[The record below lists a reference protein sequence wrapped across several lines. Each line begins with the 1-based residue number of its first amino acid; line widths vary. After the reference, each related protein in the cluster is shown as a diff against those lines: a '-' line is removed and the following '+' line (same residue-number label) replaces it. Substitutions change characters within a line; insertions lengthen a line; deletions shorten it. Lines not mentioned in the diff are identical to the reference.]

1 MLAELVN
8 RKVLEQHQWDV
19 RTSREAW
26 HALLGSARQA
36 KERLSRITETR
47 IPLALVEPV
56 LAGKDVTVTQDNLHQ
71 AIHELIQR
79 TFAIC
84 DDVLLQAG
92 VVAQQIDQV
101 ILAGG
106 STYLPAIRQGVELY
120 FGKPPTAT
128 VAPDKVVAMGA
139 AISAA
144 VRGNDRARQDA

>member
-1 MLAELVN
+1 M
-8 RKVLEQHQWDV
+8 
-19 RTSREAW
+19 
-26 HALLGSARQA
+26 
-36 KERLSRITETR
+36 
-47 IPLALVEPV
+47 EPV
-56 LAGKDVTVTQDNLHQ
+56 LAGKDVVVTQDDLHQ

-106 STYLPAIRQGVELY
+106 STYLPAIRQGVQLY

-144 VRGNDRARQDA
+144 VRGGDRQPQRV